1 MVNSNLEGHSFFY
14 GYIYYAFS
22 TSEVRIMSQQ
32 NMYEALSVPKN
43 KREYR
48 FEEFHKKY
56 PIVYDLWDKFTR
68 EAIDR
73 GMSKIGAALIME
85 RIRWETSIKI
95 EDARPDGK
103 AVKIN
108 DHYKAYYSRLWM
120 LKNPIHKGIFNTRK
134 VEGDNE

>member
-1 MVNSNLEGHSFFY
+1 MN
-14 GYIYYAFS
+14 
-22 TSEVRIMSQQ
+22 QQ
-32 NMYEALSVPKN
+32 NMFEALSVPKN
-43 KREYR
+43 AREYR
-48 FEEFHKKY
+48 FEKFHQKY

-85 RIRWETSIKI
+85 RIRWETSINIK
-95 EDARPDGK
+95 DARPDGK
-103 AVKIN
+103 TVKIN

-120 LKNPIHKGIFNTRK
+120 LKNPQYRNLFNTRK

>member
-1 MVNSNLEGHSFFY
+1 MN
-14 GYIYYAFS
+14 
-22 TSEVRIMSQQ
+22 QQ
-32 NMYEALSVPKN
+32 NMFDALSVPKN
-43 KREYR
+43 AREYR
-48 FEEFHKKY
+48 FEKFHEKY

-85 RIRWETSIKI
+85 RIRWETSINIK
-95 EDARPDGK
+95 DARPDGK

-120 LKNPIHKGIFNTRK
+120 LKNPQYRNLVNTRK